1 VCDPSAPSIVAQ
13 AELSAAL
20 QGRAGR
26 LFLDLGAA
34 NAEFAAVARH
44 LARGRLSQVEALPAG
59 RLSRVL
65 EKLRWSVP
73 GPHQP
78 RGRCW
83 ASAKTPPPGTAA
95 TKKDQNE
102 KIDTPARDWLG
113 D

>member
-44 LARGRLSQVEALPAG
+44 LARGRPSQLEALPAE

-78 RGRCW
+78 QVGVGL
-83 ASAKTPPPGTAA
+83 PPRHHRQGPLQPRRTR
-95 TKKDQNE
+95 TK